1 MAPNQPLL
9 STGVDSTSSERS
21 TELDASCDTRGSAT
35 IAGAARRAAGDRRRA
50 GATTRRAGAVKAWLA
65 ATRAS
70 ARRAMGTSVGAARVR
85 ERQSATA
92 GRTSASSITTS
103 AARPGLEQGLLCGRR
118 PLQRSDIAGPGQDSA
133 TPGPSLDRPRTPR
146 PRGASADV
154 GINCGEIADGGSHR
168 VGSGAP
174 IMPPGEADRH
184 RLRPHRLCATTI
196 GTNKARAQPRPRLT
210 SLFLPQGACVVL
222 LHRHRL
228 RRAERQ
234 RQRRRS
240 PFRRAAK
247 GLTTHRR

>member
-35 IAGAARRAAGDRRRA
+35 IAGAARRVAGDRRRA

-85 ERQSATA
+85 EPTQSATA
-92 GRTSASSITTS
+92 VQAQSAPKPRWSQTPANARFAPTSK
-103 AARPGLEQGLLCGRR
+103 
-118 PLQRSDIAGPGQDSA
+118 RSDIAGRSQDSG
-133 TPGPSLDRPRTPR
+133 TPGPALRRPRTPR

-174 IMPPGEADRH
+174 TMPAGEADRH
-184 RLRPHRLCATTI
+184 RIRPLRLHATTT
-196 GTNKARAQPRPRLT
+196 GTHA
-210 SLFLPQGACVVL
+210 
-222 LHRHRL
+222 
-228 RRAERQ
+228 
-234 RQRRRS
+234 RS
-240 PFRRAAK
+240 P
-247 GLTTHRR
+247 GLEA

>member
-70 ARRAMGTSVGAARVR
+70 ARRAMGTSVGAVRVR

-92 GRTSASSITTS
+92 GRTSSTLSGQPAP
-103 AARPGLEQGLLCGRR
+103 AVAPPRPGQPSICRPICGRR

-133 TPGPSLDRPRTPR
+133 TPGPSLRRPRTPR
-146 PRGASADV
+146 HRGASADV

-168 VGSGAP
+168 AGSGAP
-174 IMPPGEADRH
+174 TMPAGEADRH
-184 RLRPHRLCATTI
+184 GIRLPRPTHNHHRHT
-196 GTNKARAQPRPRLT
+196 GARAAP
-210 SLFLPQGACVVL
+210 A
-222 LHRHRL
+222 
-228 RRAERQ
+228 
-234 RQRRRS
+234 S
-240 PFRRAAK
+240 PN
-247 GLTTHRR
+247 